1 MGTHPIFESDFDCLT
16 EMSDSEVQDDKKLSV
31 PAGWKPE
38 EFKPEDNPTGV
49 LEESKFLTLFPKYR
63 EKYLKEIWPLVEKF
77 LEPYKIKADLDLA
90 EGSMVVKT
98 TRQTWDP
105 YSIINARDLIK
116 LMARS
121 VPYEQAIKCFDD
133 ENAVEVVKIKNIVR
147 NKEKFTKR
155 RQRLVGPEGQTL
167 KCIEYLTGCYINVQG
182 STVSCIGPHRGLKEV
197 RKIVIDTMN
206 NKHPAHNIR
215 ELMIKR
221 ECMKNPKLKNESWD
235 RFLPKYKSK
244 NVKKKPANEG
254 KKKEKKEYT
263 PFPPPQQPSKID
275 LQLESGEYFMK
286 NNEKKKK
293 KRQERNE
300 KQEIAEQDRKRK
312 RLEVLQPP
320 KEKDASI
327 TDKPKKK
334 KLAKLSVDIEKLK
347 ERS

>member
-1 MGTHPIFESDFDCLT
+1 LSNR
-16 EMSDSEVQDDKKLSV
+16 MSDVEPDEGKKLSV

-38 EFKPEDNPTGV
+38 TFKPEDNPHGL
-49 LEESKFLTLFPKYR
+49 LEESKFSTLFPKYR
-63 EKYLKEIWPLVEKF
+63 EKYLREVWPLVQKF
-77 LEPYKIKADLDLA
+77 LDSYQIKAELDVA
-90 EGSMVVKT
+90 EGSMTVRT
-98 TRQTWDP
+98 TRKTWDP

-133 ENAVEVVKIKNIVR
+133 ENAVEVVKIRGITR
-147 NKEKFTKR
+147 NNDRFVKR

-182 STVSCIGPHRGLKEV
+182 STVSVIGPHRGLKEV
-197 RKIVIDTMN
+197 RKIVMDTMN

-244 NVKKKPANEG
+244 NVKKPKQE
-254 KKKEKKEYT
+254 KKGKEKKEYT
-263 PFPPPQQPSKID
+263 PFPPPQQPSKVD

-286 NNEKKKK
+286 EKEKKRK
-293 KRQERNE
+293 KRQEKTE
-300 KQEIAEQDRKRK
+300 KQEVALEERKRK
-312 RLEVLQPP
+312 RIEVLQPP
-320 KEKDASI
+320 SEKGTGKG
-327 TDKPKKK
+327 TDGPGKKKKK
-334 KLAKLSVDIEKLK
+334 KLQKLSVDIGKLK
-347 ERS
+347 ERTA

>member
-1 MGTHPIFESDFDCLT
+1 
-16 EMSDSEVQDDKKLSV
+16 MSDSEKEASEKVSV
-31 PAGWKPE
+31 PNGWKPD

-182 STVSCIGPHRGLKEV
+182 STVSCIGPHKGLKEA
-197 RKIVIDTMN
+197 RKVVLDTMN
-206 NKHPAHNIR
+206 NKHPAHTIR

-221 ECMKNPKLKNESWD
+221 ECSKNPQLKNESWD
-235 RFLPKYKSK
+235 KFMPKYVSK
-244 NVKKKPANEG
+244 NVKKQ
-254 KKKEKKEYT
+254 KKEIKEKKEYT
-263 PFPPPQQPSKID
+263 PFPPPQQPSKVD
-275 LQLESGEYFMK
+275 LQLESGEYFIKEKERKKKK
-286 NNEKKKK
+286 NQEKVEKQEEAERKRKKKRLDALQAPAEKSVSANDDSEPKKKK
-293 KRQERNE
+293 K
-300 KQEIAEQDRKRK
+300 
-312 RLEVLQPP
+312 
-320 KEKDASI
+320 
-327 TDKPKKK
+327 
-334 KLAKLSVDIEKLK
+334 KLKLSVDLEKLK
-347 ERS
+347 GRTA

>member
-77 LEPYKIKADLDLA
+77 LEPYKIKAELDVA
-90 EGSMVVKT
+90 EGSMDVKT
-98 TRQTWDP
+98 TKKTWDP

-133 ENAVEVVKIKNIVR
+133 ENAVEVVKIRGTVR
-147 NKEKFTKR
+147 NNDRFVKR

-182 STVSCIGPHRGLKEV
+182 GTVSVIGPHRGLKEV

-244 NVKKKPANEG
+244 NVKKTKQEN
-254 KKKEKKEYT
+254 KVKEKKEYT
-263 PFPPPQQPSKID
+263 PFPPPQQPSKVD

-286 NNEKKKK
+286 EKEKKRK
-293 KRQERNE
+293 KRQEKTE
-300 KQEIAEQDRKRK
+300 KQE
-312 RLEVLQPP
+312 V
-320 KEKDASI
+320 
-327 TDKPKKK
+327 
-334 KLAKLSVDIEKLK
+334 
-347 ERS
+347 